1 MFMVS
6 VPVYLDYH
14 ATTPCDPRVVDAMLP
29 WFTQDFG
36 NASSR
41 KHAFGWKAA
50 EGVKMARENIAEMIG
65 ATPEEVIF
73 TSGATE
79 SVNLAIKGLADKY
92 ATKGRHIITTVTE
105 HAAVLDS
112 FSRLEKSG
120 FSCTY
125 LDVDGQGQISLDAL
139 RATFRPDTILVS
151 VMIANNETGL
161 IQDIKAISE
170 LCREKGVLLFT
181 DATQAI
187 GKMPVNIR
195 EMGIDLLALSAHKFY
210 GPKGVGAL
218 YVRRRDPRVQL
229 SPLLDGGGHEKGL
242 RSGTLNVPGIIG
254 MGKAAELAMA
264 EMEGDMKRIRHLRD
278 HLEQVLCR
286 EPEVYVNGSVF
297 SRLDTVTNL
306 SFGYTEGPVLL
317 GAVTKQLA
325 VSTGSACSSAS
336 LEPSHVLTA
345 MGLGKELAYASLR
358 ISLGRFTTEP
368 EIHLAE
374 NLIIKALRELRQQ
387 GQQWDM
393 FNKGL
398 LPDNDLWKHPSQRE
412 GLVT

>member
-1 MFMVS
+1 
-6 VPVYLDYH
+6 
-14 ATTPCDPRVVDAMLP
+14 
-29 WFTQDFG
+29 
-36 NASSR
+36 
-41 KHAFGWKAA
+41 
-50 EGVKMARENIAEMIG
+50 
-65 ATPEEVIF
+65 
-73 TSGATE
+73 
-79 SVNLAIKGLADKY
+79 
-92 ATKGRHIITTVTE
+92 
-105 HAAVLDS
+105 
-112 FSRLEKSG
+112 
-120 FSCTY
+120 
-125 LDVDGQGQISLDAL
+125 
-139 RATFRPDTILVS
+139 
-151 VMIANNETGL
+151 MIANNETGV

-187 GKMPVNIR
+187 GKMPVNIQ

-242 RSGTLNVPGIIG
+242 RSGTLNVPGIVG
-254 MGKAAELAMA
+254 MGKAAELAA
-264 EMEGDMKRIRHLRD
+264 TEMEGDMKRIRQLRD

-286 EPEVYVNGSVF
+286 EPEVYVNGCVSD
-297 SRLDTVTNL
+297 RLDTVTNL

-317 GAVTKQLA
+317 AAVTKQIA

-368 EIHLAE
+368 EIHFAE

-393 FNKGL
+393 FKKGL
-398 LPDNDLWKHPSQRE
+398 LSDNDLWKHPSQRE